1 MIMYFG
7 SKISDNKV
15 LTPEGYLICKNVP
28 IGRVGWMDYLG
39 EELGIEEKRGQVVK
53 VYRSPEQLFSKATIA
68 SFEGKS
74 VTNNHPSKNL
84 TIDTVSMIERGHIEN
99 VRPEGEYL
107 VADLYVKD
115 KGLISEIDNGK
126 KEVSCGYDC
135 LWVPLD
141 GERFEQKEIVGNHVA
156 VVQNGRAGARV
167 AIKDSLPGDNKEG
180 EGRYKNMKIT
190 QKFLAAIGFQ
200 KFAQD
205 AKPEEIAEAME
216 AMKGEGFDAKALIV
230 EKGTDSSEVVELRKQ
245 VADLAAV
252 VKTLMDEA
260 TEEKEKEG
268 ADAEFE
274 SLEKEVS
281 DEEATEEVQDAETVE
296 SDCDGNCS
304 ECSKYDT
311 CHKEMKDEAA
321 EEKPAMD
328 SIAKF
333 IKDMKPIIMAIPDA
347 KARDAAAK
355 QFVKSV
361 RDARTAG
368 AGKNGYGTIVSTVA
382 KNKYAAMDNSHQN
395 VRVSQ
400 ADAVHTMV
408 ANFNKLNAQNAEGG
422 K

>member
-1 MIMYFG
+1 
-7 SKISDNKV
+7 
-15 LTPEGYLICKNVP
+15 
-28 IGRVGWMDYLG
+28 
-39 EELGIEEKRGQVVK
+39 
-53 VYRSPEQLFSKATIA
+53 
-68 SFEGKS
+68 
-74 VTNNHPSKNL
+74 
-84 TIDTVSMIERGHIEN
+84 MIERGHIEN

-115 KGLISEIDNGK
+115 KGLIAEIDNGK
-126 KEVSCGYDC
+126 REVSCGYDC

-141 GERFEQKEIVGNHVA
+141 NERFEQKEIVGNHVA
-156 VVQNGRAGARV
+156 VVQNGRAGSRV
-167 AIKDSLPGDNKEG
+167 AIKDSLPKENKEE

-216 AMKGEGFDAKALIV
+216 AMKGEGFDAAAVVV
-230 EKGTDSSEVVELRKQ
+230 EKGVDSPEVAELRKQ
-245 VADLAAV
+245 VADLAATI
-252 VKTLMDEA
+252 KTLMDEA
-260 TEEKEKEG
+260 AEEKKEEG

-274 SLEKEVS
+274 SLEKEVA
-281 DEEATEEVQDAETVE
+281 DEEAEEAQDAETVE

-304 ECSKYDT
+304 ECAKYDT
-311 CHKEMKDEAA
+311 CHKEMKDAAA

-328 SIAKF
+328 SMAKF

-361 RDARTAG
+361 RDSRAAST
-368 AGKNGYGTIVSTVA
+368 GKNGYGAIVSTVA
-382 KNKYAAMDNSHQN
+382 KNKQTAMDKAQN
-395 VRVSQ
+395 ARVSQ
-400 ADAVHTMV
+400 ADAAATMV
-408 ANFNKLNAQNAEGG
+408 ANFNKLNAQNAQGG